1 MACAPAE
8 NTMIDDEIE
17 TDDVAQPGR
26 REFIVAGAVGAAGL
40 VAAQALPHGA
50 QAATGSTETAA
61 YPVVEVAQLADLAPG
76 ATIDFAYPDDDSPA
90 LLIRL
95 PEPADGGIGPE
106 GDIVAYSILC
116 THKGCPVSYKAA
128 HKMLICPCHWS
139 TFDPAKAGALVIGQA
154 SQGLPRIHLRIA
166 GDKVQA
172 VGVDG
177 LIYGRHTHI
186 L

>member
-1 MACAPAE
+1 M
-8 NTMIDDEIE
+8 TDKEIE
-17 TDDVAQPGR
+17 TDDIARPGR
-26 REFIVAGAVGAAGL
+26 REFIVAGAAGAAGL
-40 VAAQALPHGA
+40 VAAQALPGRVR
-50 QAATGSTETAA
+50 AAAGSGEPAV
-61 YPVVEVAQLADLAPG
+61 YPVVEVARLADLAPG
-76 ATIDFAYPDDDSPA
+76 ATLDFTYPDDDSPA

-95 PEPADGGIGPE
+95 TEPAEGGIGPE
-106 GDIVAYSILC
+106 GDIVAFSILC

-154 SQGLPRIHLRIA
+154 SQGLPRIQLRIA
-166 GDKVQA
+166 GESVQA

-177 LIYGRHTHI
+177 LIYGRHTNI

>member
-1 MACAPAE
+1 M
-8 NTMIDDEIE
+8 TDKEIE
-17 TDDVAQPGR
+17 TDDITRPGR
-26 REFIVAGAVGAAGL
+26 REFIVAGAAGAAGL
-40 VAAQALPHGA
+40 VAAQALPGRA
-50 QAATGSTETAA
+50 QAATESADAAA
-61 YPVVEVAQLADLAPG
+61 YPVVEIAPLADLAPG
-76 ATIDFAYPDDDSPA
+76 ATLDFSYPDDDSPA
-90 LLIRL
+90 LLIRM

-154 SQGLPRIHLRIA
+154 SQGLPRIQLRIA
-166 GDKVQA
+166 DDKVQA

-177 LIYGRHTHI
+177 LIYGRHTNI